1 MLKSKEQIVNSTG
14 LNPHELD
21 CLSHISTYSGS
32 LSQRDLSR
40 KTGLSLGLINAILKK
55 LINTGYI
62 KVSHLNKKK
71 LKYILTP
78 KGLSELA
85 LKSYHYILKTVNN
98 YNLIQSRMKE
108 TLQQLVNKGH
118 SVLFYNGNGELL
130 DLLND
135 IIQSEFSTTL
145 LQLKDFSDRTSIL
158 ARDDAVVINLTSEP
172 INSEKIQVIN
182 LYSEINSLNQ

>member
-1 MLKSKEQIVNSTG
+1 
-14 LNPHELD
+14 
-21 CLSHISTYSGS
+21 
-32 LSQRDLSR
+32 
-40 KTGLSLGLINAILKK
+40 
-55 LINTGYI
+55 
-62 KVSHLNKKK
+62 
-71 LKYILTP
+71 
-78 KGLSELA
+78 
-85 LKSYHYILKTVNN
+85 
-98 YNLIQSRMKE
+98 MKE

-145 LQLKDFSDRTSIL
+145 LQLKDFTSIL